1 MDYKEITDLIK
12 MVNKS
17 NLTEFKM
24 RDGDFE
30 ITIRTENY
38 QKSKSNNDNGPSIV
52 PVQASAPVQHI
63 IAAPSAPVVTE
74 APASVPAE
82 NKEVPAA
89 SNKEGG
95 DNAATDYIEVRSPI
109 VGTFYRSASPEKPPY
124 IKVGDVISK
133 GDVVCIVEAMKLFNE
148 IESEVSGKVV
158 KVIVDDAQPVEY
170 DQVLFL
176 VDPKG

>member
-24 RDGDFE
+24 RNGDFE

-38 QKSKSNNDNGPSIV
+38 HKAKSNNDAPPAIV

-63 IAAPSAPVVTE
+63 ITTPSTPNVITESKAPVV
-74 APASVPAE
+74 VE

-89 SNKEGG
+89 AGKSEAKES
-95 DNAATDYIEVRSPI
+95 AETEYIEVRSPI

-124 IKVGDVISK
+124 IKVCLLYTSP
-133 GDVVCIVEAMKLFNE
+133 
-148 IESEVSGKVV
+148 SPR
-158 KVIVDDAQPVEY
+158 DATLSRMPSSA
-170 DQVLFL
+170 
-176 VDPKG
+176 